1 METRTYTERSN
12 ARRAARAAG
21 IDPDLVIETDD
32 GFALPVPSD
41 GGDDDDAAPAGNGTD
56 PDQSAEEMKAEHAA
70 AEDGVHDPV
79 DSTPK
84 TEDDDGIPAYLK
96 ATPEIRKAAWLR
108 NPPKAARTP
117 PKDTA
122 MAKAKPSKRAKA
134 EKPDKT
140 AMLLKMLAGKGA
152 TVEKLTAALDWLP
165 HTLRARISRL
175 SKAKSKGG
183 EGLKVE
189 RTRVDGVTT
198 YRIAP

>member
-32 GFALPVPSD
+32 GFAYPVPSED
-41 GGDDDDAAPAGNGTD
+41 SDPAPTENETD
-56 PDQSAEEMKAEHAA
+56 PEQSAEEMKAEHAA
-70 AEDGVHDPV
+70 AEVQADDPV
-79 DSTPK
+79 DSAPK
-84 TEDDDGIPAYLK
+84 TEDDDGIPAFLQIP
-96 ATPEIRKAAWLR
+96 AESRKTTWAHT
-108 NPPKAARTP
+108 PPKAAPTQ
-117 PKDTA
+117 DTA

-134 EKPDKT
+134 EKPNGLDKT
-140 AMLLKMLAGKGA
+140 ATLLKMLTGKGA

-183 EGLKVE
+183 EGLKIERE
-189 RTRVDGVTT
+189 RTDGVTT
-198 YRIAP
+198 YRIA